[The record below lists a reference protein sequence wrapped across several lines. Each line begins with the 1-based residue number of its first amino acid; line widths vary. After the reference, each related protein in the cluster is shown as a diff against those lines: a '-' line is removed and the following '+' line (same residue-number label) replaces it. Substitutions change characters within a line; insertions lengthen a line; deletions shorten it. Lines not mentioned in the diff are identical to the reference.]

1 MAGSADAQCET
12 VESEAIR
19 LLDSEDMADQDAG
32 RAMLSW
38 ISAQRGEAWE
48 RASMLREDR
57 DGGAYDKAP
66 EVPAAPVVP
75 FLVWVPWEDQTPAER
90 QLVRS
95 AKGPSGW
102 RKELRMRAARS
113 SYEELPVVDGEPQF
127 Q

>member
-1 MAGSADAQCET
+1 MAGSADAQCAT
-12 VESEAIR
+12 VAGDAMR
-19 LLDSEDMADQDAG
+19 LLDSKDIVDQDAV

-38 ISAQRGEAWE
+38 ICAQRGQAWE

-66 EVPAAPVVP
+66 GVPAAPVVP
-75 FLVWVPWEDQTPAER
+75 LVVWVPWEDQTPDER

-102 RKELRMRAARS
+102 RKELRKRAAR
-113 SYEELPVVDGEPQF
+113 YEALPVVDGEPQF